1 VFRAISRVAL
11 VAVLGVLAP
20 ASLAV
25 PVLAI
30 SPNVTLKVS
39 ASPSP
44 QVSPNKAVMFIAQMT
59 YTGFSQSNHASASSS
74 APGAIFVNSWIN
86 GAECQAE
93 SCSLGS
99 LVGGGSAQLL
109 FLYRAPASG
118 SVTGTISV
126 TTSEGSRGNTFSDHA
141 TVGVEANIDLG
152 VARLLPESVYPGL
165 ATVDTGLTG
174 LISTDDPLTN
184 NPHGT
189 QLTYPGAA
197 AQGTLATVQDLAA
210 EDSPCPRSFKSASKC
225 FGGGSYLSVPDV
237 LTAVPYLKVT
247 AAWSAGELRNGVNE
261 KTIQVV
267 HIFDGTAHLIST
279 FCSSATPGASELP
292 CRLAGYLD
300 PDDGTTVLVPVY
312 LTHNGLIKGL

>member
-174 LISTDDPLTN
+174 LGSG